1 MGTPAQLEVSCL
13 KHEESRLT
21 DEKYRL
27 NPRAVNLLGLSARVA
42 PGVLKNVGE
51 EGDDAPL
58 QLHHGQK
65 VLGS

>member
-13 KHEESRLT
+13 KHEESRLKE
-21 DEKYRL
+21 EKDRL

-51 EGDDAPL
+51 EVDDAPL
-58 QLHHGQK
+58 QLLHGQK
-65 VLGS
+65 ELGS

>member
-21 DEKYRL
+21 EEKDRL
-27 NPRAVNLLGLSARVA
+27 NPRAVNLLRLPARVA

-51 EGDDAPL
+51 EVDDAPL